1 MKRMLAAAIGATLFA
16 TPALADFFIVRE
28 GASGPCRVV
37 DARPTDG
44 RTIVVGNKAYAVR
57 ADAEGQ
63 IATVCPVAR
72 AVETPAVEVPAVAAP
87 CFYQG
92 RAFSNG
98 ATNPIGQVCEKG
110 SWR

>member
-1 MKRMLAAAIGATLFA
+1 MRTTALAAVIAATAFA
-16 TPALADFFIVRE
+16 APALADFYIVRE

-37 DARPTDG
+37 DTRPTDM
-44 RTIVVGNKAYAVR
+44 RTIVVGNKVYQVR
-57 ADAEGQ
+57 EQAESE
-63 IATVCPVAR
+63 IVRVCA
-72 AVETPAVEVPAVAAP
+72 AAPAVVPTVDAKD
-87 CFYQG
+87 CFFQG

>member
-1 MKRMLAAAIGATLFA
+1 MAVLLPSPPNGMKTIILAAAIAAAAFA
-16 TPALADFFIVRE
+16 TPALADFFIVR
-28 GASGPCRVV
+28 
-37 DARPTDG
+37 D
-44 RTIVVGNKAYAVR
+44 AVR
-57 ADAEGQ
+57 ADAEGE

-72 AVETPAVEVPAVAAP
+72 PVEGPTVEVPAVAAQ

-98 ATNPIGQVCEKG
+98 ATNPIGEVSEKG